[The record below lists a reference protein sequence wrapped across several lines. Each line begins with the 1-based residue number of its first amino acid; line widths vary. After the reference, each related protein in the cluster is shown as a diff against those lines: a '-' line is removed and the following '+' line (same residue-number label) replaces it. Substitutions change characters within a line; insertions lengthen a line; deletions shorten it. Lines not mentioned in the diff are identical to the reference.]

1 MNFIKPKI
9 TFYNFEKY
17 TNFENY
23 KYQKMKILKF
33 GGTSVANAQNIELV
47 IGVAKS
53 QINDNQLVVVVSA
66 FSGVTDLLVL
76 AATEASAKDK
86 NYIEIFDQ
94 IEQKHKKA
102 IQELVPISNQ
112 DDLLVKINGHLDH
125 LKTLLDGCYLL
136 GELSNRTSDTILGFG
151 ELLSSQIIATAMQ
164 QKVAS
169 ATYKD
174 SRELIKTNS
183 HFGKAVVDF
192 EITNQLIF
200 DYFLQN
206 TSKITV
212 IPGFIASSLDGNNT
226 TLGRGGSDYTAA
238 IVAAALQASELE
250 IWTDVSGMFTANPRI
265 VKQAQ
270 PIEKI
275 SYQEAMELS
284 HFGAKVLYPPTI
296 QPVLTKNIPI
306 LIKNTFEPEAAGT
319 YISNDSNYQS
329 NPIKGISHIDK
340 IALLTLEGSGMIGV
354 SGSSKRLFEV
364 LSNQKINVV
373 FITQASSEHS
383 ICIGIIN
390 TDSDKARLA
399 IDKAFELEIS
409 QNKINPCII
418 EQNLCIVALVGENM
432 KNHQGLSGKM
442 FSTLGKNNVNIR
454 AIAQGAS
461 ERNISVVIN
470 EKDVKK
476 ALNTLHERFFE
487 DNTKQLN
494 LFVMGVGNVGEK
506 FMEQIHQQKKFL
518 KENLKINLR
527 VIAISN
533 SRKMHFDEEG
543 ISLKEWKKTLDEGET
558 AHQDNFI
565 SKAKNLNLRN
575 SIFVD
580 ITANQDV
587 AKTYDQYLK
596 QNIAVVTCNKIACS
610 SEYENYKNLKYWS
623 RKYNAPFLF
632 ETNVGA
638 GLPIIDTLKHLIAS
652 GDKVHKIQAVLSGS
666 LNFIFNNFNDRN
678 PFYDVVKEAG
688 VQGFT
693 EPDPKIDLS
702 GVDVAR
708 KILIL
713 IRESGYKMEIEDI
726 ENESFL
732 PIECL
737 ENQTVPEFFE
747 SLSNNVSHFE
757 KLLQD
762 ANQQECRLKYVA
774 QFENGKAKVG
784 LQMIPKGHDFYN
796 LEGKDNIVLFY
807 TDRYVDQ
814 PLIIKGAG
822 AGAAVTASGIFADV
836 IRIGNV

>member
-1 MNFIKPKI
+1 MKKSIFGTLKI
-9 TFYNFEKY
+9 
-17 TNFENY
+17 
-23 KYQKMKILKF
+23 QKMKVLKF
-33 GGTSVANAQNIELV
+33 GGTSVANAQNIKLV
-47 IGVAKS
+47 IEIVKNKAE
-53 QINDNQLVVVVSA
+53 DTQLVVVVSA

-76 AATEASAKDK
+76 AAQKASEKDISYK
-86 NYIEIFDQ
+86 NIVSE
-94 IEQKHKKA
+94 IEQKHHLA
-102 IQELVPISNQ
+102 IQELLPISEQECTLNGFNYE
-112 DDLLVKINGHLDH
+112 INL

-136 GELSNRTSDTILGFG
+136 GELSSRTSDTILSFG
-151 ELLSSQIIATAMQ
+151 EIFSSGIIAEALIQ
-164 QKVAS
+164 EIPESSHA
-169 ATYKD
+169 D
-174 SRELIKTNS
+174 SRQFIKTNN
-183 HFGKAVVDF
+183 HFGKAVVNF
-192 EITNQLIF
+192 ELTNQLINGF
-200 DYFLQN
+200 SQFKN
-206 TSKITV
+206 EKVTV
-212 IPGFIASSLDGNNT
+212 IPGFIASSLDNNNT

-238 IVAAALQASELE
+238 IVAAALNASHLE
-250 IWTDVSGMFTANPRI
+250 IWTDVNGMFTANPRI

-306 LIKNTFEPEAAGT
+306 LIKNTFEPNAEGT
-319 YISNDSNYQS
+319 YISNESLFQT

-340 IALLTLEGSGMIGV
+340 IALLTLEGSGMVGV

-364 LSNQKINVV
+364 LSNENINVI

-383 ICIGIIN
+383 ICIGILN
-390 TDSDKARLA
+390 SDAEKAQIA
-399 IDKAFELEIS
+399 IDKAFELEIT
-409 QNKINPCII
+409 QNKIDHCIV
-418 EQNLCIVALVGENM
+418 EKNLCIVALVGENM

-470 EKDVKK
+470 ENDVKK
-476 ALNTLHERFFE
+476 ALNSLHERFFE

-506 FMEQIHQQKKFL
+506 FIEQINQQKKFL

-527 VIAISN
+527 VIAVSN
-533 SRKMHFDEEG
+533 SRKMLFDEDG
-543 ISLKEWKKTLDEGET
+543 IDLKDWKNLLNEGEV
-558 AHQDNFI
+558 ANKENFI
-565 SKAKNLNLRN
+565 NKVKSMNLRN

-580 ITANQDV
+580 ITANETV
-587 AKTYDQYLK
+587 AQTYEHYLR

-610 SEYENYKNLKYWS
+610 SAFDNYKNLKNLS

-652 GDKVHKIQAVLSGS
+652 GDKVNKIQAVLSGS
-666 LNFIFNNFNDRN
+666 LNFIFNNFSESYN
-678 PFYDVVKEAG
+678 FHDVVKEAG

-726 ENESFL
+726 ENNCFL
-732 PIECL
+732 PVDCMKTT
-737 ENQTVPEFFE
+737 NNDDFFK
-747 SLSNNVSHFE
+747 SLLTHSAHFE
-757 KLLQD
+757 KLLAEAKSKD
-762 ANQQECRLKYVA
+762 SRIKFVA
-774 QFENGKAKVG
+774 KFDNGKASVG
-784 LQMIPKGHDFYN
+784 LQFIPKESPFYN
-796 LEGKDNIVLFY
+796 LEGKDNIVEFY
-807 TDRYVDQ
+807 TDRYIDQ

-836 IRIGNV
+836 IRVGNV